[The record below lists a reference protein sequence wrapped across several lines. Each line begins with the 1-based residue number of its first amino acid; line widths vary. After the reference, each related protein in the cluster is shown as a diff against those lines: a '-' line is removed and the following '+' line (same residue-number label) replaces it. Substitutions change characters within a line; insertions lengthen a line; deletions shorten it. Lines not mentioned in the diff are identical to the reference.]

1 MHQGVGYEYALDHKL
16 MRLYIRPGLSARVV
30 VALQNRL
37 RQAMSDGN
45 GAHAAASPVRESD
58 REERPRSRSRAR
70 GEEGTEQ
77 HVPEEEHREEG
88 EDAPEISES
97 AKKGASRL
105 ELMNQVVA
113 CTKALSSA
121 SEDISIVLNELKWTR
136 KEMTDGYKVLAEQID
151 STCKAIVTMGASVA
165 HQSSEITRMLRAF
178 DKHAGVVKW
187 ALKTNAPLEQSI
199 QGISTDVTAKME
211 QLEGRLGLAFE
222 NVSKGMVQLIEAIQ
236 NPPGTPSV
244 LQGGRF
250 PPPFPIPTQGT
261 GGQNVPVPP
270 GSVPGKGGQS
280 VQGAPSGMAGAGGQN
295 MPMASGGQNMPM
307 ASGAMQV
314 GPPSFTP
321 MTPGGIGGQSEI
333 PPPPEET
340 MLSTF
345 IGFMPLNCGEQ
356 MPQMSL
362 HPNTPTPRKGVG
374 IVTHDHKTRGRREI
388 SPTGYPQQQLYAL
401 TSAWCPAGVASP
413 HNGKNEFHRI
423 YV

>member
-1 MHQGVGYEYALDHKL
+1 

-30 VALQNRL
+30 AALQNRL

-45 GAHAAASPVRESD
+45 GAHASASPVRGGD
-58 REERPRSRSRAR
+58 QEERARSRSRAR
-70 GEEGTEQ
+70 GEGVTEA
-77 HVPEEEHREEG
+77 HAPEEPHQEEKEDG
-88 EDAPEISES
+88 GDAPGTPGA
-97 AKKGASRL
+97 AKKVASRQ
-105 ELMNQVVA
+105 ELMKEIVA
-113 CTKALSSA
+113 CTKTLASA
-121 SEDISIVLNELKWTR
+121 TEDVSLAIDEM
-136 KEMTDGYKVLAEQID
+136 KEAKKQMSDGFKLLAEKMED
-151 STCKAIVTMGASVA
+151 TCKAVVTMGASVT
-165 HQSSEITRMLRAF
+165 HQSAEITRMLRAF

-199 QGISTDVTAKME
+199 LGISTDVTAKME
-211 QLEGRLGLAFE
+211 QLEGRVGLAFE
-222 NVSKGMVQLIEAIQ
+222 NVSKGLVQLIEAIQ

-244 LQGGRF
+244 LQSGRF
-250 PPPFPIPTQGT
+250 PPVFPIPTQGT
-261 GGQNVPVPP
+261 GGQNVSLPP
-270 GSVPGKGGQS
+270 GNAPGKGGQS
-280 VQGAPSGMAGAGGQN
+280 VKSAPSGMVSGGQN
-295 MPMASGGQNMPM
+295 MPMVSGGQNMPM

-314 GPPSFTP
+314 GPPSFTSTP

-333 PPPPEET
+333 PPPPEEVL
-340 MLSTF
+340 LSTF

-401 TSAWCPAGVASP
+401 TSAWCPGGVALP